1 MLSCKKPLLGRLL
14 LTEAAKPAMMAVQN
28 ENAMADEDRG
38 SNYLRLALGAG
49 VLAAAA
55 VGLAV
60 FVPRRRWVA
69 MAEPFRAA
77 LKSPMAMAMTGLGG
91 GPVEPGDRRRGRR
104 CSTICVPS
112 TNSEPASAA
121 ARQRMR

>member
-49 VLAAAA
+49 VLAATA

-77 LKSPMAMAMTGLGG
+77 LKSPTAMAMTGWAVGLWNRATQA
-91 GPVEPGDRRRGRR
+91 GPPVFDDLRPFDEF
-104 CSTICVPS
+104 
-112 TNSEPASAA
+112 
-121 ARQRMR
+121 